1 MKIKRRRNYQTLLQV
16 LKDIDGITPLFGRM
30 ENGDVPLYF
39 PILCDDREKIQKL
52 LVKNA
57 VYAPIIWPKNE
68 IFSRVSEKVEYVY
81 EHLLCIP
88 IDQRYDTDDM
98 ERIGAIMKNMDIQYD
113 WMKWEDILPYLSLIH
128 IFRNM
133 LVDIFLIQELNRNI
147 LM

>member
-1 MKIKRRRNYQTLLQV
+1 MFRFI
-16 LKDIDGITPLFGRM
+16 
-30 ENGDVPLYF
+30 F

-113 WMKWEDILPYLSLIH
+113 WMKWEDILPYKEQ
-128 IFRNM
+128 
-133 LVDIFLIQELNRNI
+133 LIQLEHELMIRYHYPDKIISVDYPSSRVENLKEHIMSGNTFFG
-147 LM
+147 LLVEGTNY